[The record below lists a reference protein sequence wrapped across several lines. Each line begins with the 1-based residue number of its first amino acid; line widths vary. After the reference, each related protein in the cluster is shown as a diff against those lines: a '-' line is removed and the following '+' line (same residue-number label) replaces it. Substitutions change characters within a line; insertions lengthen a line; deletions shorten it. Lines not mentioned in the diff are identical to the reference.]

1 MKKISII
8 FILFLCIS
16 ISFEAKS
23 QSFVGLRGGIN
34 IPSVNY
40 TNFVRGPIVTGFR
53 NEFFIAPSF
62 GVSYRNMQSEKIG
75 VQIDL
80 NYSTKGWGQ
89 LTLLETN
96 TFITR
101 INYLELPF
109 YLHWQLIGKKKLKFF
124 VDAGVYVAW
133 ALSAEQEIANDVDL
147 VENQIIYSVE
157 KDNRGDFGIYAGA
170 GVSYDFSIFILQLD
184 GNFKSGFAN
193 ILPVNPFIKENP
205 PISTNQVPSVQLSV
219 LFPISKD

>member
-1 MKKISII
+1 
-8 FILFLCIS
+8 
-16 ISFEAKS
+16 
-23 QSFVGLRGGIN
+23 
-34 IPSVNY
+34 
-40 TNFVRGPIVTGFR
+40 
-53 NEFFIAPSF
+53 
-62 GVSYRNMQSEKIG
+62 MQSEKIG

-89 LTLLETN
+89 STIQETN

-133 ALSAEQEIANDVDL
+133 ALSAEQEIANDIDL
-147 VENQIIYSVE
+147 FENQIIYAVE

-170 GVSYDFSIFILQLD
+170 GFSYDFSIFILQLD
-184 GNFKSGFAN
+184 GSFKSGFAN
-193 ILPVNPFIKENP
+193 ILPVNHFKKENP
-205 PISTNQVPSVQLSV
+205 PVSTNQVPSVQLSL
-219 LFPISKD
+219 LFPLSKD